1 MVWNAK
7 YWYNPNLFKASLS
20 IQRLSGRRREQVA
33 ILLVA
38 FRSAYPPVQ
47 KDLPDPLPLLL
58 RIHSEIIKIYAGRG
72 SC

>member
-7 YWYNPNLFKASLS
+7 YWYNPYFIKPRLG
-20 IQRLSGRRREQVA
+20 IQRLSCRRREQVA

-38 FRSAYPPVQ
+38 CRSAYAPVQ
-47 KDLPDPLPLLL
+47 EDPPDPLPLLL
-58 RIHSEIIKIYAGRG
+58 RIHPEVIKILAGD